1 MIYARSLRLRMM
13 LLFCAVVG
21 VLLAGSHFAIYA
33 LLSREVHVQLDRQ
46 LQGAARPI
54 IADLV
59 SDPNEEDVNELNLP
73 DEYFELLD
81 PSGRVLQR
89 SMNLR
94 ERPLDLGGAGPD
106 MSRPVFRTVND
117 PSRGRLRLALI
128 PFRRGTEP
136 RVLALAA
143 PTREAELVLGG
154 FRRMSLG
161 LLPLS
166 LLVMGAISAWY
177 VGRSLRPVAELT
189 RQAAQMTERIRG
201 SSLEASDPV
210 ETLQIPVPPSSPQD
224 ELGRLASTFNQLFER
239 LDVTLQQLRQF
250 VSDASHELRTPLSVL
265 RGETEL
271 LLSEPR
277 TTEEY
282 QKTLQVIDGELKKL
296 SRIVEGLFT
305 LALADA
311 GQLRL
316 ASEPVYLNE
325 VLEETCALV
334 SARAR
339 AKGIAIERNL
349 KEELP
354 YFGDEAFLRQLF
366 LIFLENAVKYSP
378 PNTRV
383 RVDLEKMDGMTRV
396 RFEDQGVGI
405 PPEHLPHIFERFY
418 RAAKPEAGEAQSGGL
433 GLSIAQ
439 AIARAHGGTIECKSL
454 PGVGST
460 FTVDFPLSPS

>member
-1 MIYARSLRLRMM
+1 
-13 LLFCAVVG
+13 
-21 VLLAGSHFAIYA
+21 
-33 LLSREVHVQLDRQ
+33 
-46 LQGAARPI
+46 
-54 IADLV
+54 
-59 SDPNEEDVNELNLP
+59 
-73 DEYFELLD
+73 
-81 PSGRVLQR
+81 
-89 SMNLR
+89 
-94 ERPLDLGGAGPD
+94 
-106 MSRPVFRTVND
+106 
-117 PSRGRLRLALI
+117 
-128 PFRRGTEP
+128 
-136 RVLALAA
+136 
-143 PTREAELVLGG
+143 
-154 FRRMSLG
+154 
-161 LLPLS
+161 
-166 LLVMGAISAWY
+166 MGAISAWY

-201 SSLEASDPV
+201 SSPEASDPG
-210 ETLQIPVPPSSPQD
+210 ETRQRPVPPSSPQD
-224 ELGRLASTFNQLFER
+224 ELRRLASTFNQLCER
-239 LDVTLQQLRQF
+239 PDVPLQQLRQF
-250 VSDASHELRTPLSVL
+250 VSGASHDLRTPLSVL

-439 AIARAHGGTIECKSL
+439 AIARAHGGTIECRSEEHTSELQSRLHLVCRLLLEKKKKKK
-454 PGVGST
+454 
-460 FTVDFPLSPS
+460 